1 MPFIFL
7 ELHRHVGIRNYS
19 SVSTTVTKG
28 QDRLDRLEKMAE
40 AMFARIAE
48 LKAFQAETDRQIRE
62 LKESQARTDEQMRRT
77 NAKLDR
83 IGPTCPMPSRFDLP
97 FIWMA
102 RCYNL
107 HPQSP

>member
-1 MPFIFL
+1 ML
-7 ELHRHVGIRNYS
+7 RRDQEVGRFP
-19 SVSTTVTKG
+19 
-28 QDRLDRLEKMAE
+28 KMAE

-48 LKAFQAETDRQIRE
+48 LKASQAKTDAQIRE
-62 LKESQARTDEQMRRT
+62 LKASQVRTDEQMRRT
-77 NAKLDR
+77 DAKLDR